1 MESQILQI
9 THRRERK
16 LEAAILQNIYLLQL
30 GHALK
35 LFNVVVTNYAVNDGV
50 YHVLNWE
57 LWVRRF
63 REGFRGGGGGQGW
76 SATVAATDLRER
88 SWRWCQ
94 ELEERKECE
103 TCTYTPYVW
112 PSLYYTTRL
121 YAKEIKNKKRGHRFR
136 KREWYYVLNLLGDD
150 EDQHAVCMSQ
160 QSKRKLS
167 V

>member
-63 REGFRGGGGGQGW
+63 REGFRGGGGGQG
-76 SATVAATDLRER
+76 
-88 SWRWCQ
+88 
-94 ELEERKECE
+94 
-103 TCTYTPYVW
+103 
-112 PSLYYTTRL
+112 
-121 YAKEIKNKKRGHRFR
+121 
-136 KREWYYVLNLLGDD
+136 
-150 EDQHAVCMSQ
+150 
-160 QSKRKLS
+160 
-167 V
+167 